1 MRPIGFSTG
10 ALARGDFRRALSL
23 LGDRPPDA
31 IELSALR
38 DHELASLMSAL
49 KAENVGAGFAYR
61 SVHVPSK
68 FKALSEREVSS
79 LLRPCIDLGIP
90 IILHPDA
97 ITETSRWRDFGSL
110 LCIENMDKRKRTG
123 RTLAELEPFFATF
136 SNARFCLDIGHAH
149 QIDSTMS
156 EARLM
161 LRRFVDRLLQI
172 HISEIDA
179 QGHHN
184 PLSLATTIAT
194 QNIVGLIPEDVPIII
209 ESIIPP
215 ERIDREIE
223 AARSALRLRPKTGAK
238 TEYFDWGELA

>member
-10 ALARGDFRRALSL
+10 ALARGDFHRSLSL
-23 LGDRPPDA
+23 LDGRPSDA

-38 DHELASLMSAL
+38 DHELASLMAAL
-49 KAENVGAGFAYR
+49 KAENVGGRFAYR

-68 FKALSEREVSS
+68 FKTLSEGEVSS

-123 RTLAELEPFFATF
+123 RTLAELEPFLATF
-136 SNARFCLDIGHAH
+136 SDARFCLDVGHAH

-161 LRRFVDRLLQI
+161 LRRFGDRLLQI

-184 PLSLATTIAT
+184 PLSIAT
-194 QNIVGLIPEDVPIII
+194 AIAAQSIAGLIPENVPIII

-215 ERIDREIE
+215 DRIDREVE
-223 AARSALRLRPKTGAK
+223 AARSALRIRPKATAK
-238 TEYFDWGELA
+238 PEYFDWGELA